1 MIQSIVVEN
10 PVAPNKAP
18 LEMTLTFIS
27 DISKVRHN
35 IQLTLK
41 G

>member
-10 PVAPNKAP
+10 TVAQNKVP
-18 LEMTLTFIS
+18 LKMILTFIS

-35 IQLTLK
+35 I
-41 G
+41 